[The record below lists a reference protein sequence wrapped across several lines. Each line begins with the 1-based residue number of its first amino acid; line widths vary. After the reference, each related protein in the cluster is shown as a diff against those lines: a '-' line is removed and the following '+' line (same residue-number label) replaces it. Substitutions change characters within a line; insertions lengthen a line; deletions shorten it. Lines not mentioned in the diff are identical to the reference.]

1 MVGLARLSP
10 ATSLRLSMLAI
21 SPHSRSRQAAIAGGV
36 VLAHVAALWALQHG
50 LLRREPPEIVVPVQI
65 LSEIIPAQPAV
76 QPAPPP
82 PAPPPPQPPARPA
95 PAPAPRKAPA
105 PRPAPR
111 PPAPMPVA
119 IPDPA
124 PAPAAPQ
131 GTTEPQAPAPP
142 IAAPVAPPAPPVPA
156 APPVLAAAPFDLP
169 MVDADY
175 AANED
180 AFRPPAISRRL
191 GEYGTVVL
199 RVTVGINGFA
209 TRVELAR
216 SSGYERLD
224 KAALA
229 GARKLKF
236 RPATRNGVPVEWTYD
251 FPVRYAERT
260 Q

>member
-1 MVGLARLSP
+1 MHPEPR
-10 ATSLRLSMLAI
+10 SLRRRNTAV
-21 SPHSRSRQAAIAGGV
+21 AGGV
-36 VLAHVAALWALQHG
+36 LVLHVAALWALQSG
-50 LLRREPPEIVVPVQI
+50 LLRREPPEIVVPVEI
-65 LSEIIPAQPAV
+65 LSEIIPAEIPAPV
-76 QPAPPP
+76 PGPVPPAPPP
-82 PAPPPPQPPARPA
+82 PAPPPPKPA
-95 PAPAPRKAPA
+95 PVPPRKAPA
-105 PRPAPR
+105 PRPVPR

-119 IPDPA
+119 IPDPT
-124 PAPAAPQ
+124 PAPAAPV
-131 GTTEPQAPAPP
+131 GVTAPQPPAPP
-142 IAAPVAPPAPPVPA
+142 VAAPVAPPSPAPAPPV
-156 APPVLAAAPFDLP
+156 AAATGPVDLP
-169 MVDADY
+169 IVDADY

-199 RVTVGINGFA
+199 RVTVGTHGFA

-251 FPVRYAERT
+251 LPVRYAERT
-260 Q
+260 L

>member
-1 MVGLARLSP
+1 MTLAAP
-10 ATSLRLSMLAI
+10 LRLSMPPI
-21 SPHSRSRQAAIAGGV
+21 SPNSRSRQTVIAGGV
-36 VLAHVAALWALQHG
+36 VLAHVAALWALQQG
-50 LLRREPPEIVVPVQI
+50 LLRREPREIVVPAQI

-76 QPAPPP
+76 QAPAPPP
-82 PAPPPPQPPARPA
+82 PAPPPPAPLPRPA
-95 PAPAPRKAPA
+95 PAPAPHKAPA

-124 PAPAAPQ
+124 PAPAAPL
-131 GTTEPQAPAPP
+131 GTAAPQPPAPP
-142 IAAPVAPPAPPVPA
+142 IAAPVAPPAPPAPA
-156 APPVLAAAPFDLP
+156 PAPVDPPL
-169 MVDADY
+169 VDADY

-199 RVTVGINGFA
+199 RVTVGVDGFA
-209 TRVELAR
+209 TRVDLAR

>member
-1 MVGLARLSP
+1 MTP
-10 ATSLRLSMLAI
+10 ISLPFR
-21 SPHSRSRQAAIAGGV
+21 RRNAAAAGSV
-36 VLAHVAALWALQHG
+36 LLAHVAALWALQQG
-50 LLRREPPEIVVPVQI
+50 LVRREPPEIVVPVQV
-65 LSEIIPAQPAV
+65 LSEIIPAQPV
-76 QPAPPP
+76 VPAPPP
-82 PAPPPPQPPARPA
+82 SAPPPPQPA

-124 PAPAAPQ
+124 PAPAAPL
-131 GTTEPQAPAPP
+131 GTTAPQPPAPP
-142 IAAPVAPPAPPVPA
+142 IAAPMAAPAPAPAPAPPAPPAPA
-156 APPVLAAAPFDLP
+156 PVNLP

-175 AANED
+175 AANEE

-191 GEYGTVVL
+191 GEYGTVLL
-199 RVTVGINGFA
+199 RVTVGVNGTA

-224 KAALA
+224 KAALE

-251 FPVRYAERT
+251 FPVRYAERMR
-260 Q
+260 